1 MVNFDW
7 RGYIP
12 ITNMT
17 TRNNIIQISQEEWT
31 LKLSK
36 PLKAIRLEREMHWQ
50 NMITGLEASSCQEDA
65 WIELWEQTMDCLQA
79 LYGVGS
85 ERYEKILDREWDRQI
100 DIYLKL
106 EQQGRV
112 QNPIPN
118 RTLHSPRS

>member
-1 MVNFDW
+1 
-7 RGYIP
+7 
-12 ITNMT
+12 MT

-50 NMITGLEASSCQEDA
+50 NMITGLEDSSCQEDA

-100 DIYLKL
+100 GIYLKL
-106 EQQGRV
+106 EQQGK
-112 QNPIPN
+112 ILKKITD
-118 RTLHSPRS
+118 RTIRLKISHAVH